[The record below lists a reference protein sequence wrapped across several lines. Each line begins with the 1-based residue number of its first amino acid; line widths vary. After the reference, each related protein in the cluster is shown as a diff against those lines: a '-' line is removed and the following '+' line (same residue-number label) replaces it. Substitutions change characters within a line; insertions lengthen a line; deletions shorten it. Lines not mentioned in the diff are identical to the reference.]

1 MATNPN
7 LATNIALHDSLAEN
21 QGKYEDLRKHQKTVT
36 SSPRTLRTNKRNKY
50 VVVNHKSRS
59 TKYKTGHV
67 PARPASLMSSAIS
80 SSVAAS
86 SPKRIRLRRVQKARV
101 TSLSERT
108 FRKDSNAR
116 FARSRMFPGLSAGIS
131 RGSSGHGFRKNMTE
145 RMSRTTDMWL
155 PSLKNTRLTHMERPF
170 SRPLNAIEQLLND
183 EIVEPTATYFN
194 GVRAYVNAKIESSF
208 PGKTPGPF
216 IYKST
221 QIIELTEG
229 AEGTEE
235 TTGQAAI
242 EGTSRQ
248 HEASNDAGKDGG
260 RQSKESSHEKNKNN
274 GNDKSK
280 NTTTSGNTRSP
291 RKPANTTN
299 KPLSG
304 PETVS
309 DSRENEID
317 SPNKERFFVFGRI
330 SSLGMFAKQ
339 FARRLRLDRLM
350 GHSASD
356 DGDDFVATAFTTNE
370 VSEIDAWRQLRK
382 NRPPYIV
389 MSACSSFSFG
399 PPIKPYSPAGSGPQ
413 MVMSPVSSM
422 SYNHLLLSP
431 GKEIYTSET
440 IDITDLRTERMKR
453 VMRVRFAVNGANRSS
468 PGSPRGVTH
477 VAVRETFIVEA
488 SPVIALAKSPSSCV
502 LTNDPEYQ
510 AYVLPL
516 SPGHSFHTPVET
528 PVIEIAPRSADTFT
542 EFGYQVINSGEILD
556 S

>member
-36 SSPRTLRTNKRNKY
+36 SLPRTLRTNKRNKY

-67 PARPASLMSSAIS
+67 PARPASLMLLAIS
-80 SSVAAS
+80 LSVAAL

-116 FARSRMFPGLSAGIS
+116 FARSRMFPGLLAGIL
-131 RGSSGHGFRKNMTE
+131 RGSSGQGFRKNMTE
-145 RMSRTTDMWL
+145 RMLRTTDMWL

-170 SRPLNAIEQLLND
+170 LRPLNAIEQLLND

-260 RQSKESSHEKNKNN
+260 RQSTESNQEKNKNN

-280 NTTTSGNTRSP
+280 NTTTSGNTGSP
-291 RKPANTTN
+291 RKPTNTTN

-309 DSRENEID
+309 DPRE
-317 SPNKERFFVFGRI
+317 NKERFFVFGRI
-330 SSLGMFAKQ
+330 SLLGMFAKQ

-350 GHSASD
+350 GHLASD
-356 DGDDFVATAFTTNE
+356 DGDDFVTTAFTTNE
-370 VSEIDAWRQLRK
+370 VLEIDAWRQLRK

-389 MSACSSFSFG
+389 MSACLSFLFG

-413 MVMSPVSSM
+413 MVMSPVLSM

-453 VMRVRFAVNGANRSS
+453 VMRVRFAVNGANKSS
-468 PGSPRGVTH
+468 PSSPRGVTH
-477 VAVRETFIVEA
+477 VAVRGTYIVEA
-488 SPVIALAKSPSSCV
+488 SPVIALAKSPLSCV
-502 LTNDPEYQ
+502 LRNDPEYQ
-510 AYVLPL
+510 AYILPL
-516 SPGHSFHTPVET
+516 SPSHSFHTPVET
-528 PVIEIAPRSADTFT
+528 PVIEVAPRSADTFT